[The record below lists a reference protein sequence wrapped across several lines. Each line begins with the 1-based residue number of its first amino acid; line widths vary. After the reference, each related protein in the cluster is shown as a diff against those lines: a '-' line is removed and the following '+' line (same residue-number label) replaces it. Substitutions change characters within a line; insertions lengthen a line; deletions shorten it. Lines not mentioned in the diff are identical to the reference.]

1 MKNKAKYLLEAII
14 TIAILASFVMP
25 GAAMTPKTQLAA
37 TNAQNPKALST
48 RGEWVEQ
55 VSGFAANQGV
65 RSLDAVNAT
74 IAWAI
79 GRDGTT
85 SDIPTTEFT
94 RTIDGGNN
102 WIASWVTT
110 STDPTHGLGNICAL
124 NGTVAYVAVY
134 NHVGNQDATDGPYKT
149 TDGGLHWTQLG
160 NEPISFVNN
169 VFFFN
174 ENEGVVLGDTKDG
187 YFEDYYTSDGG
198 VTWTRVPQANYSG
211 PGLPSQSDEGG
222 WTGVY
227 NAFSSTVIFGTNY
240 GKLYISQDKGHT
252 YYASNTGISHSDPGQ
267 NAGVNEITFKDA
279 THGIIGHSTDSGD
292 FTLYETSDGGVTW
305 APITHT
311 GYAYDYDIAY
321 VPGTTNMYVSTGANY
336 QTAIMG
342 ASYTLDGGHS
352 WIDYPEVTG
361 ANATQLMAT
370 DFVENKI
377 GWAGAYATDETTGG
391 MFKHVPSGVPQ
402 PAFTINIAGGK
413 GINVT
418 VKNVGDG
425 DATNISYTVGITGG
439 LWIKQRDFSGSKA
452 LLAAGANFSFAEK
465 VMGIG
470 LGILKSKPIPTITVS
485 LTCSQGASATKA
497 VNAKIMFS
505 KVTIQ

>member
-1 MKNKAKYLLEAII
+1 MKSLKKAKYLLEAAV
-14 TIAILASFVMP
+14 TIAILMAFVMP
-25 GAAMTPKTQLAA
+25 GAAMTPKTQLV
-37 TNAQNPKALST
+37 TTKSQNPRAPLTS
-48 RGEWVEQ
+48 GEWLEQ

-74 IAWAI
+74 IAWAV
-79 GRDGTT
+79 GRDGTA
-85 SDIPTTEFT
+85 SDVPTTEFT
-94 RTIDGGNN
+94 MTTDGGNN

-124 NGTVAYVAVY
+124 SGTVAYAAVY

-149 TDGGLHWTQLG
+149 TDGGSHWTQLG

-227 NAFSSTVIFGTNY
+227 DGFGSTIIFGSNY

-252 YYASNTGISHSDPGQ
+252 YYASNTGISHSDPGT
-267 NAGVNEITFKDA
+267 NPGVNEISFKDA

-292 FTLYETSDGGVTW
+292 YTLYETSDGGVTW
-305 APITHT
+305 TPITHT

-321 VPGTTNMYVSTGANY
+321 VPGTLNMYVSTGAN
-336 QTAIMG
+336 QNLPG
-342 ASYTLDGGHS
+342 ASYSLDGGHT
-352 WIDYPEVTG
+352 WTDYEELIG
-361 ANATQLMAT
+361 IQIMAC
-370 DFVENKI
+370 DFVENQI

-402 PAFTINIAGGK
+402 PSFTIDIAGGK

-425 DATNISYTVGITGG
+425 EATNINYTVGITGG
-439 LWIKQRDFSGSKA
+439 LWIKQRTFSGTQAS
-452 LLAAGANFSFAEK
+452 LASGISFSFAEK
-465 VMGIG
+465 IMGIG
-470 LGILKSKPIPTITVS
+470 LGLLKSKPIPTITVS
-485 LTCSQGASATKA
+485 LTCDQNVSATKT
-497 VNAKIMFS
+497 VSAKIFLS
-505 KVTIQ
+505 KVTLQ